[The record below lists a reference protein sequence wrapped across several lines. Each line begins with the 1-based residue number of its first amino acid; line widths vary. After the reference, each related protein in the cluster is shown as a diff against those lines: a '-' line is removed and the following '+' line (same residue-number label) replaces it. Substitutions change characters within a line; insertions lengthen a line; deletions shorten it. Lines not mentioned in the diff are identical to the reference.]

1 VSRPL
6 IFGHRGASAHVRA
19 NTVEAYALAVAAGA
33 DGVELDVRRSR
44 DGALIIHHDDRV
56 APDQPPL
63 VDLDLRQI
71 KATTPWV
78 PTLDDA
84 WNAIGPSALLNIE
97 IKNDPREADHD
108 SSHSVAKAVVD
119 WIESHE
125 TDARIVVSS
134 FNWGALDV
142 VRRLAPEVPTGMLA
156 SGALD
161 PYSVIRRARSAG
173 HISVNLSLSQTLPDV
188 ERIVDAAG
196 DLAVLVWTVND
207 PDDALALAGAGV
219 GGIFTDDPALMVD
232 AFSGRP

>member
-1 VSRPL
+1 MSRPL

-232 AFSGRP
+232 AFSARP